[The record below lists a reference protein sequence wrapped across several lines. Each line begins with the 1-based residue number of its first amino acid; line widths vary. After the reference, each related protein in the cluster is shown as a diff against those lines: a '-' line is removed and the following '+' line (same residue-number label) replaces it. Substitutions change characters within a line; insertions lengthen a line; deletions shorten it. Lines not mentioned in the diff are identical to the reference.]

1 MRLSDLDALRES
13 IKERYEGTEDSTGKW
28 RTYGSYWEACEMIEN
43 APTVDAVPVVR
54 KPVKG
59 YEGYY
64 EVDNLARVFSI
75 SRSVSVNDNGRIY
88 DKSIVSRQ
96 MRQALHSKGYKVVSL
111 TKNGITKTVFVH
123 RIVAEAFLENE
134 QGLPMINHKD
144 EDKTN
149 NFIENL
155 EWCDAQY
162 NTLYGNGRKKR
173 LKKIRGVPL
182 SNEHK
187 KKISD
192 GLKGYYEEHESKS
205 KGKVSEKR
213 KAVTLREEKN
223 NPPLHF
229 NSIHE
234 ADAYLGGGCRA
245 NITRAIRR
253 KGKVK
258 GYYADWYCADGE
270 RVSE

>member
-1 MRLSDLDALRES
+1 MRPIDGDTVDKVIYEEIPLAYFWGRSLTSANKNVAAIRER
-13 IKERYEGTEDSTGKW
+13 I
-28 RTYGSYWEACEMIEN
+28 AQI
-43 APTVDAVPVVR
+43 PTLDAVPVVR

-88 DKSIVSRQ
+88 DKPIGSRQ
-96 MRQALHSKGYKVVSL
+96 MRQALHSNGYKVVSL

-134 QGLPMINHKD
+134 QGLPMVNHKD

-149 NFIENL
+149 NLLENL

-182 SNEHK
+182 SDEHK
-187 KKISD
+187 KKISE
-192 GLKGYYEEHESKS
+192 GLK
-205 KGKVSEKR
+205 R
-213 KAVTLREEKN
+213 
-223 NPPLHF
+223 F
-229 NSIHE
+229 
-234 ADAYLGGGCRA
+234 
-245 NITRAIRR
+245 
-253 KGKVK
+253 
-258 GYYADWYCADGE
+258 YCAEGE
-270 RVSE
+270 RKEV